1 VTHKRR
7 FEENLSQKK
16 ILTDTNTRNEVMA
29 ELETELLA
37 AQADVEAALAVVS
50 DEAGL
55 EECRVRI
62 LGRKGLLP
70 GLMSQLGKVP
80 AAEKPVVGKTLNAVK
95 NRIQQLFEEAAE
107 RLRQDKTAQDALDVS
122 LPGRRRDLGHKH
134 PINLVMDS
142 AVAIFRRMGFIV
154 ADGPDLETVWHN
166 FDALNSPVDH
176 PSRTP
181 EDTFYFDLEKRSWLD
196 PETTILRTHTSP
208 VQIRTMLA
216 NPPPIRIVCPGR
228 CYRRDTPDA
237 THGMSFHQLE
247 GLYVD
252 EKVSLADLK
261 GTLAAFAREMFG
273 ERTKIRFR
281 PHFFPFTEPSVE
293 CDASCIVCGGE
304 GCRVCKGSGWLEI
317 GGAGMVNPA
326 VFASVGYDPKKVS
339 GYAFGMGIERTAMI
353 RYAIN
358 DLRLLYEND
367 VRFLHQF

>member
-1 VTHKRR
+1 
-7 FEENLSQKK
+7 
-16 ILTDTNTRNEVMA
+16 MA
-29 ELETELLA
+29 ELEHELLA
-37 AQADVEAALAVVS
+37 AQAEVEAALAAVG

-55 EECRVRI
+55 EECRVRF

-80 AAEKPVVGKTLNAVK
+80 AADKPAVGKTLNAVK

-107 RLRQDKTAQDALDVS
+107 RLRQDKTAPDALDVS

-142 AVAIFRRMGFIV
+142 AVAIFRRMGFVV

-166 FDALNSPVDH
+166 FDALNSPADH

-181 EDTFYFDLEKRSWLD
+181 EDTFYFDLEQRSWMD
-196 PETTILRTHTSP
+196 PETMILRTQTSP

-216 NPPPIRIVCPGR
+216 TQPPIRILCPGR

-237 THGMSFHQLE
+237 THGMSFHQIE

-273 ERTKIRFR
+273 DHTRIRFR

-293 CDASCIVCGGE
+293 CDHRALSAAASAAGCARARGGWKSP
-304 GCRVCKGSGWLEI
+304 G
-317 GGAGMVNPA
+317 PA
-326 VFASVGYDPKKVS
+326 WSIRRS
-339 GYAFGMGIERTAMI
+339 SETSAMTP
-353 RYAIN
+353 R
-358 DLRLLYEND
+358 R
-367 VRFLHQF
+367 